1 MIRSLQLRASRSG
14 VGSAN
19 FSKWIHR
26 KYGDFIVTRV
36 RSDGGHGTS
45 LPCVI
50 CRKALDRFSIQW
62 RAHVGE
68 EWVRSTDQDVPV
80 SRATSKQRTKLGF
93 L

>member
-1 MIRSLQLRASRSG
+1 MIRSLQLQASRSG
-14 VGSAN
+14 VGSSN
-19 FSKWIHR
+19 FSAWIHR
-26 KYGDFIVTRV
+26 KYGDFVVTRV
-36 RSDGGHGTS
+36 RRDGGHGTS

-50 CRKALDRFSIQW
+50 CRKALDKFSIQW
-62 RAHVGE
+62 RAHVGA